1 MYEPKQPLAEV
12 FGFLTTDLSPDAVHF
27 RSHQLCPFNNRVPN
41 CTKDKAAHPLGVCS
55 IYHADEPVIICP
67 VRFRED
73 WRIVSDAADFFFPA
87 GTTWTSLTDVRLSD
101 GYDKQVATIDVVIVA
116 YNEKGKVFDFGAL
129 GVQAVYTAGN
139 VHAPFDFYIQNPSE
153 HTMVD
158 WSAEPGY
165 PQPDYLAS
173 LQMNLAP
180 RLSGMGG
187 ILTAWQKRTAVAIN
201 KRFFAS
207 LPSMPTVEKA
217 EADIAWLVYD
227 LQLHDE
233 GGAPR
238 YRLTKVDEVYTRFAP
253 LCSTTATMPGDISS
267 FMRTLEAELN

>member
-1 MYEPKQPLAEV
+1 MRKSKQPLAEV
-12 FGFLTTDLSPDAVHF
+12 FGFPTGDFSPDAT
-27 RSHQLCPFNNRVPN
+27 RCRANRLCPYKNRVPN

-73 WRIVSDAADFFFPA
+73 WQIADDAAAFFFPA
-87 GTTWTSLTDVRLSD
+87 GTTWTSLIDVRLND
-101 GYDKQVATIDVVIVA
+101 GYDKHVATIDVVLVA
-116 YNEKGKVFDFGAL
+116 YDEQGKVFDFGAL
-129 GVQAVYTAGN
+129 GIQAVYTAGN
-139 VHAPFDFYIQNPSE
+139 ARAFFDSYMQPPTDYAE
-153 HTMVD
+153 KD
-158 WSAEPGY
+158 WSSE
-165 PQPDYLAS
+165 PDYPEPDYPLS
-173 LQMNLAP
+173 WQTILAP
-180 RLSGMGG
+180 RLNGVVGMFK
-187 ILTAWQKRTAVAIN
+187 TWQKRTAVAIN
-201 KRFFAS
+201 KGFFSS
-207 LPSMPTVEKA
+207 LPSMPTVDKA

-267 FMRTLEAELN
+267 FMRALEAELN